1 MAPLHK
7 VRGRT
12 ITVYRP
18 LSTCDNSQVTQAPN
32 QNLEA
37 KSIVESDDATL
48 RSDVRRLADLLGQS
62 LVRQEGQQ
70 LLDLVESVRK
80 SVREGSGT
88 EILDKLTVDESVQL
102 VRAFSTYFHLANVA
116 EQVHRSRVLAEV
128 RQRGGSWI
136 TRAIDKIE
144 DAMNNPVSGHE
155 ITHEDLTKWISD
167 LNIRPVFT
175 AHPTEAARRSI
186 LNKLGEIAALLDT
199 PKSVTQE
206 ERLAETVDLLWQT
219 DELRLNRPEPLDEA
233 MNALYYLD
241 DLSSKTVPEV
251 LNDFA
256 RELKR
261 LKIDLPVTA
270 RPLTFGTWI
279 GGDRDGNPN
288 ITPEITEEAVVLQ
301 ANHAIR
307 TTMAAMNRLRQM
319 LSVST
324 RIAGATPEL
333 SASVEKDL
341 QNIPEFEPRFLR
353 LNVQEPY
360 RLKATA
366 IVHRLAFTRN
376 RHAVRGPHVPGRDY
390 KNTAELL
397 ADLTLMRDSLFA
409 HRGELLATG
418 LLERTIRTV
427 AAFGLTHAT
436 LDVREHSDAHH
447 AALQQL
453 IGVDYLQLSHEEKFP
468 VLIEHLSSSKRF
480 DTSVLDAAGLKTLN
494 TFVAIDD
501 LIERFGPEVIET
513 YIVSMTKGADDL
525 IAATVL
531 GMQAGLVDIS
541 QGVAKIG
548 FAPLLETVAELRAA
562 GEILEKLL
570 GNPTYRKVVELRG
583 NLQEVMLGYSDS
595 NKDAG
600 IATSQWEIHRAQRI
614 LRDVAMKY
622 GVKLRLFHGRGGSV
636 GRGGGPTYDAL
647 VALPWGS
654 VDGQIKMTEQGEVIS
669 DKYALPALAREN
681 VELTLAASLEAT
693 VLNRGP
699 RQSKEDLD
707 KWNECMN
714 LVSDNS
720 FTCYRA
726 LVDHPDLPAYF
737 YASTPV
743 EQLGNLFLGSRPS
756 RRPDA
761 SGGLAS
767 LRAIPWVFGW
777 TQSRQIVPGWFG
789 VGSGLKA
796 AREAGKSDVL
806 QQMLREW
813 HFFSTFISN
822 VEMTLAKT
830 DLVTAKR
837 YVETLVPKELHHF
850 FETISAEFDL
860 TVKEILALTG
870 KSSLLGD
877 QAVLARTLQVR
888 DTYLAPLQLLQVTL
902 LNRVREQGSAADP
915 TLIRA
920 LLLTINGVAAG
931 LRNTG

>member
-1 MAPLHK
+1 VA
-7 VRGRT
+7 
-12 ITVYRP
+12 
-18 LSTCDNSQVTQAPN
+18 DNQKTTSAIAN
-32 QNLEA
+32 
-37 KSIVESDDATL
+37 DDALL
-48 RSDVRRLADLLGQS
+48 RSDVRRLGDLLGQS
-62 LVRQEGQQ
+62 LVRQEGDA
-70 LLDLVESVRK
+70 LLELVESVRK
-80 SVREGSGT
+80 AVRTSSEDALLERIT
-88 EILDKLTVDESVQL
+88 DDEAVDL

-116 EQVHRSRVLAEV
+116 EQVHRSRVLAEA
-128 RQRGGSWI
+128 RLDGKSWLTQAVDRI
-136 TRAIDKIE
+136 IE
-144 DAMNNPVSGHE
+144 AQKNPAPGHE
-155 ITHEDLTKWISD
+155 FTQADIEKWVSE
-167 LNIRPVFT
+167 LQVRPVFT

-186 LNKLGEIAALLDT
+186 LGKLAEISLLLDL
-199 PKSVTQE
+199 PKSVSQH

-219 DELRLNRPEPLDEA
+219 DELRLDRPEPLDEA

-241 DLSSKTVPEV
+241 DLAKHTVPEV

-261 LKIDLPVTA
+261 LNIDLPVTA

-288 ITPEITEEAVVLQ
+288 ITPQVTEDAVVLQ
-301 ANHAIR
+301 VGHAIR
-307 TTMAAMNRLRQM
+307 TTIAAMDRLRQM

-333 SASVEKDL
+333 SASVEEDL
-341 QNIPEFEPRFLR
+341 KHIPEFEPRFLR

-376 RHAVRGPHVPGRDY
+376 RHAVGGPHVPGRDY
-390 KNTAELL
+390 ANTAELL
-397 ADLTLMRDSLFA
+397 SDLTLMRDSLFQ
-409 HRGELLATG
+409 HRGELIATG

-447 AALQQL
+447 NVLKNFL
-453 IGVDYLQLSHEEKFP
+453 GENYLELSHDEKFP
-468 VLIEHLSSSKRF
+468 ILISELANGLKRSA
-480 DTSVLDAAGLKTLN
+480 TSLDATAAKTLN
-494 TFVAIDD
+494 TFVAISD
-501 LIERFGPEVIET
+501 LIDRFGPEVIET

-525 IAATVL
+525 IAAAL
-531 GMQAGLVDIS
+531 LAKYAGLVDLDKK
-541 QGVAKIG
+541 VAKIG

-570 GNPTYRKVVELRG
+570 ADPTYRSLVELRG
-583 NLQEVMLGYSDS
+583 NIQEVMLGYSDS

-600 IATSQWEIHRAQRI
+600 IATSQWEIHRAQRR

-636 GRGGGPTYDAL
+636 GRGGGPTYEAL

-654 VDGQIKMTEQGEVIS
+654 VDGEIKMTEQGEVIS

-699 RQSKEDLD
+699 RQSPEDLAL
-707 KWNECMN
+707 WNDCMN

-720 FTCYRA
+720 FARYRT
-726 LVDHPDLPAYF
+726 LIDHPDLPAYF

-761 SGGLAS
+761 SSGLDS

-796 AREAGKSDVL
+796 AREAGKSEEL
-806 QQMLREW
+806 KKMLSEW

-822 VEMTLAKT
+822 VEMTLVKT
-830 DLVTAKR
+830 DLKTARR
-837 YVETLVPKELHHF
+837 YVETLVPAELQHF
-850 FETISAEFDL
+850 LTTIEEEFEL
-860 TVKEILALTG
+860 TVQEILTLTG
-870 KSSLLGD
+870 KSVLLGD
-877 QAVLARTLQVR
+877 QPVLARTLEVR
-888 DTYLAPLQLLQVTL
+888 DQYLAPLHSLQVNL
-902 LNRVREQGSAADP
+902 LNRVRTAGDQADS
-915 TLIRA
+915 TLVRA
-920 LLLTINGVAAG
+920 LLLTINGVATG

>member
-1 MAPLHK
+1 
-7 VRGRT
+7 V
-12 ITVYRP
+12 
-18 LSTCDNSQVTQAPN
+18 SQGQISS
-32 QNLEA
+32 
-37 KSIVESDDATL
+37 SIIAIDDALL
-48 RSDVRRLADLLGQS
+48 RSDVRRLGDLLGQS
-62 LVRQEGQQ
+62 LVRQEGSE
-70 LLDLVESVRK
+70 LLELVEKVRK
-80 SVREGSGT
+80 AVRDNGEDALLADIT
-88 EILDKLTVDESVQL
+88 DDQAVDL

-116 EQVHRSRVLAEV
+116 EQVHRSRVLAEA
-128 RQRGGSWI
+128 RRDGKSWLSQ
-136 TRAIDKIE
+136 AVDKIIE
-144 DAMNNPVSGHE
+144 AQKNPASGHE
-155 ITHEDLTKWISD
+155 FTHEDIVKWVSE
-167 LNIRPVFT
+167 LQVRPVFT

-186 LNKLGEIAALLDT
+186 LGKLSEISRLLDL
-199 PKSVTQE
+199 PKSVTQD

-219 DELRLNRPEPLDEA
+219 DELRLDRPEPLDEA

-241 DLSSKTVPEV
+241 DLAKQTIPEV

-261 LKIDLPVTA
+261 LDVELPVTA

-288 ITPEITEEAVVLQ
+288 ITPQVTEDAVVLQ
-301 ANHAIR
+301 VGHAIR
-307 TTMAAMNRLRQM
+307 TTIAAMDRLRQM

-333 SASVEKDL
+333 SASVAEDL
-341 QNIPEFEPRFLR
+341 KHIPEFEPRFLR

-376 RHAVRGPHVPGRDY
+376 RHAVGGPHVPGRDY
-390 KNTAELL
+390 ANTAELL
-397 ADLTLMRDSLFA
+397 ADLTLMRDSLFQ
-409 HRGELLATG
+409 HRGELIATG

-447 AALQQL
+447 NVLKNFL
-453 IGVDYLQLSHEEKFP
+453 GEGYLELSHDEKFTI
-468 VLIEHLSSSKRF
+468 LTGELANGMKRNASS
-480 DTSVLDAAGLKTLN
+480 LDATAAKTLN
-494 TFVAIDD
+494 TFVAISD

-525 IAATVL
+525 IAAALL
-531 GMQAGLVDIS
+531 GKYAGLVDLDKK
-541 QGVAKIG
+541 VAKIG

-562 GEILEKLL
+562 GDILEKLL
-570 GNPTYRKVVELRG
+570 SNPTYRSLVGLRG
-583 NLQEVMLGYSDS
+583 NIQEVMLGYSDS

-600 IATSQWEIHRAQRI
+600 IATSQWEIHRAQRR
-614 LRDVAMKY
+614 LRDVAMKH

-636 GRGGGPTYDAL
+636 GRGGGPTYEAL

-654 VDGQIKMTEQGEVIS
+654 VDGEIKMTEQGEVIS
-669 DKYALPALAREN
+669 DKYALPSLAREN

-699 RQSKEDLD
+699 RQSPEDLAQ
-707 KWNECMN
+707 WNECMN

-720 FTCYRA
+720 FARYRT
-726 LVDHPDLPAYF
+726 LIDHPDLPAYF

-761 SGGLAS
+761 SSGLDS

-796 AREAGKSDVL
+796 AREAGNTDVL
-806 QQMLREW
+806 KKMLAEW
-813 HFFSTFISN
+813 HFFATFISN
-822 VEMTLAKT
+822 VEMTLVKT
-830 DLVTAKR
+830 DLKTARR
-837 YVETLVPKELHHF
+837 YVETLVPAELQHF
-850 FETISAEFDL
+850 LTTIEEEFAL
-860 TVKEILALTG
+860 TVEEVLRLTG
-870 KSSLLGD
+870 KATLLGD
-877 QAVLARTLQVR
+877 QPVLARTLEVR
-888 DTYLAPLQLLQVTL
+888 DQYLAPLHSLQVNL
-902 LNRVREQGSAADP
+902 LNRVRKAGDQAEP
-915 TLIRA
+915 TLVRA
-920 LLLTINGVAAG
+920 LLLTINGVATG

>member
-1 MAPLHK
+1 MTSK
-7 VRGRT
+7 
-12 ITVYRP
+12 
-18 LSTCDNSQVTQAPN
+18 STAT
-32 QNLEA
+32 A
-37 KSIVESDDATL
+37 KSLIASDDATL
-48 RSDVRRLADLLGQS
+48 RADVRHLGDLLGQS
-62 LVRQEGQQ
+62 LVRQEGPE
-70 LLDLVESVRK
+70 LLELVESVRK
-80 SVREGSGT
+80 SVREGGGL
-88 EILDKLTVDESVQL
+88 ELLEKLSVEDSVQL
-102 VRAFSTYFHLANVA
+102 VRALSTYFNLANVA

-128 RQRGGSWI
+128 RAQGGSWI

-144 DAMNNPVSGHE
+144 DAIANPVAGHE
-155 ITHEDLTKWISD
+155 ISHEDLVKWISELD
-167 LNIRPVFT
+167 VRPVFT

-186 LNKLGEIAALLDT
+186 LGKLGEIALLLDT
-199 PKSVTQE
+199 PPSVTQD

-219 DELRLNRPEPLDEA
+219 DELRLDRPEPLDEA

-241 DLSSKTVPEV
+241 DLATSTVPEV

-261 LKIDLPVTA
+261 LGIELPVTS

-288 ITPEITEEAVVLQ
+288 ITPAITEDAVVLQ
-301 ANHAIR
+301 VGHAIR
-307 TTMAAMNRLRQM
+307 TTIAAMNKLRQM

-341 QNIPEFEPRFLR
+341 KNIPEFEERFLR

-366 IVHRLAFTRN
+366 IVHRLAFTRQ

-436 LDVREHSDAHH
+436 LDIREHSDAHH
-447 AALQQL
+447 KALQQM
-453 IGVDYLQLSHEEKFP
+453 ISGKYAELSHEEKFP
-468 VLIEHLSSSKRF
+468 ILIAQLASSAQLDATK
-480 DTSVLDAAGLKTLN
+480 LDAAGAKTLN
-494 TFVAIDD
+494 TFVAIAD
-501 LIERFGPEVIET
+501 LIERFGSEVIET

-531 GMQAGLVDIS
+531 GKQAGLVDIDKKI
-541 QGVAKIG
+541 AKIG

-570 GNPTYRKVVELRG
+570 ANPTYRTLVALRG
-583 NLQEVMLGYSDS
+583 DVQEVMLGYSDS

-600 IATSQWEIHRAQRI
+600 IATSQWEIHRAQRM
-614 LRDVAMKY
+614 LRDVAVKH

-647 VALPWGS
+647 IALPWGS

-669 DKYALPALAREN
+669 DKYSLPALAREN

-693 VLNRGP
+693 ILNRGP
-699 RQSKEDLD
+699 RQSAEDLQ
-707 KWNECMN
+707 KWNDCMN

-720 FTCYRA
+720 FTRYRA

-761 SGGLAS
+761 AGGLDS

-806 QQMLREW
+806 KQMLSEW
-813 HFFSTFISN
+813 HFFATFISN

-830 DLVTAKR
+830 DLVTAKH
-837 YVETLVPKELHHF
+837 YVQTLVPSELHHF
-850 FETISAEFDL
+850 LDVITAEFEL
-860 TVKEILALTG
+860 TVAEILTLTG
-870 KSSLLGD
+870 KTSLLGD
-877 QAVLARTLQVR
+877 QPVLARTLQVR

-902 LNRVREQGSAADP
+902 LSRVREQGEKADP
-915 TLIRA
+915 ALIRA

>member
-1 MAPLHK
+1 MP
-7 VRGRT
+7 
-12 ITVYRP
+12 
-18 LSTCDNSQVTQAPN
+18 VTQSPN
-32 QNLEA
+32 NA
-37 KSIVESDDATL
+37 KNIANDDALL
-48 RSDVRRLADLLGQS
+48 RSDVRKLGDLLGQS
-62 LVRQEGQQ
+62 LVRQEGQG

-80 SVREGSGT
+80 GGGNELLEKLSVE
-88 EILDKLTVDESVQL
+88 DSVQL

-116 EQVHRSRVLAEV
+116 EQVHRARILAE
-128 RQRGGSWI
+128 QRAAGGSWLS
-136 TRAIDKIE
+136 RAIDKIE
-144 DAMNNPVSGHE
+144 EAYKAQTPGHE
-155 ITHEDLTKWISD
+155 FTHAQLEQWISE
-167 LNIRPVFT
+167 LMVRPVFT

-186 LNKLGEIAALLDT
+186 LNKLGEIAKLLDQDLN
-199 PKSVTQE
+199 PRQH

-219 DELRLNRPEPLDEA
+219 DELRLDRPEPLDEA

-241 DLSSKTVPEV
+241 DLARNTVPEV

-261 LKIDLPVTA
+261 LDIDLPVDA

-288 ITPEITEEAVVLQ
+288 ITAQVTEDAVILQ
-301 ANHAIR
+301 VGHAIR
-307 TTMAAMNRLRQM
+307 TTIAAMDQLRQM

-333 SASVEKDL
+333 TASVERDL
-341 QNIPEFEPRFLR
+341 KNIPEFEDRFLR
-353 LNVQEPY
+353 LNQQEPY

-376 RHAVRGPHVPGRDY
+376 RHAAGTAHVPGRDY
-390 KNTAELL
+390 ANSAELI
-397 ADLTLMRDSLFA
+397 ADLSLMRDSLFA
-409 HRGELLATG
+409 HRGELIATG
-418 LLERTIRTV
+418 LLERTIRSI

-436 LDVREHSDAHH
+436 LDIREHSDAHH
-447 AALQQL
+447 NLLKQVMPA
-453 IGVDYLQLSHEEKFP
+453 GYLELSHSDKFP
-468 VLIEHLSSSKRF
+468 LLIKELGSSALIK
-480 DTSVLDAAGLKTLN
+480 TSGLDAAGQKTFD
-494 TFVAIDD
+494 TFKAIDD

-525 IAATVL
+525 IASAVI
-531 GMQAGLVDIS
+531 GKAAGLVDIDKK
-541 QGVAKIG
+541 VAKIG

-570 GNPTYRKVVELRG
+570 SDPTYRALVKLRG
-583 NLQEVMLGYSDS
+583 DVQEVMLGYSDS

-600 IATSQWEIHRAQRI
+600 IATSQWEIHRAQRT

-622 GVKLRLFHGRGGSV
+622 GVTLRLFHGRGGSV

-693 VLNRGP
+693 ILNRGP
-699 RQSKEDLD
+699 RQSVEDLA

-714 LVSDNS
+714 LISDSS
-720 FTCYRA
+720 FARYRT
-726 LVDHPDLPAYF
+726 LIDHPDLPAYF

-761 SGGLAS
+761 AGGLDS

-777 TQSRQIVPGWFG
+777 TQSRQIVPGWYG

-796 AREAGKSDVL
+796 AREAGKTDVL
-806 QQMLREW
+806 KKMLTDW
-813 HFFSTFISN
+813 HFFHTFISN

-850 FETISAEFDL
+850 LDTITEEFEL

-870 KSSLLGD
+870 KTTLLGD
-877 QAVLARTLQVR
+877 QPILARTLQVR
-888 DTYLAPLQLLQVTL
+888 DAYLSPLHLLQVNL
-902 LNRVREQGSAADP
+902 LHRVRTAGDSSDA

>member
-1 MAPLHK
+1 
-7 VRGRT
+7 VT
-12 ITVYRP
+12 
-18 LSTCDNSQVTQAPN
+18 SQPTT
-32 QNLEA
+32 
-37 KSIVESDDATL
+37 SIIATDDALL
-48 RSDVRRLADLLGQS
+48 RSDVRRLGDLLGQS
-62 LVRQEGQQ
+62 LVRQEGPA
-70 LLDLVESVRK
+70 LLELVENVRK
-80 SVREGSGT
+80 AVRDSGEDVLLQSIT
-88 EILDKLTVDESVQL
+88 DDQAVDL

-116 EQVHRSRVLAEV
+116 EQVHRSRVLAEA
-128 RQRGGSWI
+128 RRDGKSWLSQ
-136 TRAIDKIE
+136 AVDKIIE
-144 DAMNNPVSGHE
+144 AQKNPSAGHE
-155 ITHEDLTKWISD
+155 FTHEDIVKWVSE
-167 LNIRPVFT
+167 LQVRPVFT

-186 LNKLGEIAALLDT
+186 LGKLSEISSLLDL
-199 PKSVTQE
+199 PKSVSQD

-219 DELRLNRPEPLDEA
+219 DELRLDRPEPLDEA

-241 DLSSKTVPEV
+241 DLAKNTVPEV

-261 LKIDLPVTA
+261 LNIDLPVTA

-288 ITPEITEEAVVLQ
+288 ITPQVTEDAVVLQ
-301 ANHAIR
+301 VGHAIR
-307 TTMAAMNRLRQM
+307 TTIAAMDRLRQM

-333 SASVEKDL
+333 SASVTEDL
-341 QNIPEFEPRFLR
+341 KHIPEFEPRFLR
-353 LNVQEPY
+353 LNTQEPY

-376 RHAVRGPHVPGRDY
+376 RHAAGGPHVPGRDY
-390 KNTAELL
+390 ANTAELL
-397 ADLTLMRDSLFA
+397 ADLTLMRDSLFQ
-409 HRGELLATG
+409 HRGELIATG
-418 LLERTIRTV
+418 LLERTIRSV

-447 AALQQL
+447 NVLKNFF
-453 IGVDYLQLSHEEKFP
+453 GDDYLALSHDDKFTLLTGELANG
-468 VLIEHLSSSKRF
+468 VKRNASS
-480 DTSVLDAAGLKTLN
+480 LDAAGAKTLN
-494 TFVAIDD
+494 TFVAISD

-525 IAATVL
+525 IAATLL
-531 GMQAGLVDIS
+531 GKYAGLVDLDKK
-541 QGVAKIG
+541 VAKIG

-570 GNPTYRKVVELRG
+570 SNATYRSLVELRG
-583 NLQEVMLGYSDS
+583 NIQEVMLGYSDS

-600 IATSQWEIHRAQRI
+600 IATSQWEIHRAQRS

-636 GRGGGPTYDAL
+636 GRGGGPTYEAL

-654 VDGQIKMTEQGEVIS
+654 VDGEIKMTEQGEVIS
-669 DKYALPALAREN
+669 DKYSLPALAREN

-699 RQSKEDLD
+699 RQSPEDLAQ
-707 KWNECMN
+707 WNECMN

-720 FTCYRA
+720 FARYRT
-726 LVDHPDLPAYF
+726 LIDHPDLPAYF

-761 SGGLAS
+761 SSGLDS

-796 AREAGKSDVL
+796 AREAGKADVL
-806 QQMLREW
+806 KKMLAEW

-822 VEMTLAKT
+822 VEMTLVKT
-830 DLVTAKR
+830 DLKTARR
-837 YVETLVPKELHHF
+837 YVETLVPAQLQHF
-850 FETISAEFDL
+850 LGTIEEEFAL
-860 TVKEILALTG
+860 TVSEILLLTG
-870 KSSLLGD
+870 KSALLGN
-877 QAVLARTLQVR
+877 QPVLARTLEVR
-888 DTYLAPLQLLQVTL
+888 DQYLAPLHSLQVNL
-902 LNRVREQGSAADP
+902 LNRVRNAGDQAEP
-915 TLIRA
+915 TLVRA
-920 LLLTINGVAAG
+920 LLLTINGVATG

>member
-1 MAPLHK
+1 MTSAN
-7 VRGRT
+7 T
-12 ITVYRP
+12 Q
-18 LSTCDNSQVTQAPN
+18 NSQ
-32 QNLEA
+32 A

-48 RSDVRRLADLLGQS
+48 RSDVRRLGDLLGQS
-62 LVRQEGQQ
+62 LVRQEGEE
-70 LLDLVESVRK
+70 LLQLVENVRHG
-80 SVREGSGT
+80 VREGRGI
-88 EILDKLTVDESVQL
+88 EILDSLNADQAVQL

-128 RQRGGSWI
+128 RSQGGSWI
-136 TRAIDKIE
+136 TRVIDKIE
-144 DAMNNPVSGHE
+144 DAIKNPVPGHE
-155 ITHEDLTKWISD
+155 ISHEQLSKWISE

-175 AHPTEAARRSI
+175 AHPTEAARRSV
-186 LNKLGEIAALLDT
+186 LYKLGEIAALLDT
-199 PKSVTQE
+199 PKSLTQD
-206 ERLAETVDLLWQT
+206 ERLAEAVDLLWQT
-219 DELRLNRPEPLDEA
+219 DELRLDRPEPLDEA
-233 MNALYYLD
+233 INALYYLD
-241 DLSSKTVPEV
+241 DLATTTVPEV
-251 LNDFA
+251 LNDFV

-261 LKIDLPVTA
+261 LKIELPVTA
-270 RPLTFGTWI
+270 RPLNFGTWI

-288 ITPEITEEAVVLQ
+288 VTPEITEEAVVLQ
-301 ANHAIR
+301 AGHAIR
-307 TTMAAMNRLRQM
+307 VTIAAMNRLRQM

-341 QNIPEFEPRFLR
+341 KNIPEFESRFLR

-366 IVHRLAFTRN
+366 IVHRLAFTRD

-418 LLERTIRTV
+418 LLERTIRSV

-447 AALQQL
+447 DALQQL
-453 IGVDYLQLSHEEKFP
+453 VGGTYQQLSHDEKFDL
-468 VLIEHLSSSKRF
+468 LIKELESDSSNDASK
-480 DTSVLDAAGLKTLN
+480 LDAAGKKTLD
-494 TFVAIDD
+494 TFIAIDN

-513 YIVSMTKGADDL
+513 YIVSMTKGADDV
-525 IAATVL
+525 IAVAVL
-531 GMQAGLVDIS
+531 GKQAGLVDLKKGI
-541 QGVAKIG
+541 AKIG

-570 GNPTYRKVVELRG
+570 SNKSYRELVKLRG
-583 NLQEVMLGYSDS
+583 DIQEVMLGYSDS

-614 LRDVAMKY
+614 LRDIAMKY
-622 GVKLRLFHGRGGSV
+622 GVRLRLFHGRGGSV

-647 VALPWGS
+647 IALPWGS
-654 VDGQIKMTEQGEVIS
+654 VDGHIKMTEQGEVIS
-669 DKYALPALAREN
+669 DKYALPTLAREN

-699 RQSKEDLD
+699 RQSAEDLQ
-707 KWNECMN
+707 KWNDCMDS
-714 LVSDNS
+714 VSDAA
-720 FTCYRA
+720 FLRYRS

-761 SGGLAS
+761 QGGLAS

-806 QQMLREW
+806 QQMLRDW
-813 HFFSTFISN
+813 HFFATFISN

-830 DLVTAKR
+830 DLKTAKR
-837 YVETLVPKELHHF
+837 YVETLVPAELHHF
-850 FETISAEFDL
+850 FDTITAEFEL
-860 TVKEILALTG
+860 TVSEILNLTG

-888 DTYLAPLQLLQVTL
+888 DTYLAPLQLLQVKLLEQARQQGDQADATL
-902 LNRVREQGSAADP
+902 V
-915 TLIRA
+915 RA

>member
-1 MAPLHK
+1 M
-7 VRGRT
+7 
-12 ITVYRP
+12 
-18 LSTCDNSQVTQAPN
+18 TQQPSS
-32 QNLEA
+32 
-37 KSIVESDDATL
+37 SIIATDDALL
-48 RSDVRRLADLLGQS
+48 RSDVRRLGDLLGQS
-62 LVRQEGQQ
+62 LVRQEGPE
-70 LLDLVESVRK
+70 LLDLVEKVRK
-80 SVREGSGT
+80 AVRDSGEDALLEKIT
-88 EILDKLTVDESVQL
+88 DDQAVDL

-116 EQVHRSRVLAEV
+116 EQVHRSRVLAEA
-128 RQRGGSWI
+128 RRDGKSWL
-136 TRAIDKIE
+136 TRAVDKIIE
-144 DAMNNPVSGHE
+144 AQKNPAVGHE
-155 ITHEDLTKWISD
+155 FTQADIEKWVSE
-167 LNIRPVFT
+167 LQVRPVFT

-186 LNKLGEIAALLDT
+186 LGKLAEISTLLDL
-199 PKSVTQE
+199 PKSITQD

-219 DELRLNRPEPLDEA
+219 DELRLDRPEPLDEA

-241 DLSSKTVPEV
+241 DLAKQTVPEV

-261 LKIDLPVTA
+261 LDIELPVTA

-288 ITPEITEEAVVLQ
+288 ITPQVTEDAVVLQ
-301 ANHAIR
+301 VGHAIR
-307 TTMAAMNRLRQM
+307 TTIAAMDRLRQM

-333 SASVEKDL
+333 SASVAEDL
-341 QNIPEFEPRFLR
+341 KHIPEFEPRFLR

-376 RHAVRGPHVPGRDY
+376 RHAVGGPHVPGRDY
-390 KNTAELL
+390 ANTEELL
-397 ADLTLMRDSLFA
+397 ADLILMRDSLFQ
-409 HRGELLATG
+409 HRGELIATG

-436 LDVREHSDAHH
+436 LDIREHSDAHH
-447 AALQQL
+447 NVLKNFF
-453 IGVDYLQLSHEEKFP
+453 GEDYLAKSHDEKFEI
-468 VLIEHLSSSKRF
+468 LTGELANGMKRNASS
-480 DTSVLDAAGLKTLN
+480 LDAGAAKTLN
-494 TFVAIDD
+494 TFVAISD

-525 IAATVL
+525 IAAALL
-531 GMQAGLVDIS
+531 GKYAGLVDLDKK
-541 QGVAKIG
+541 VAKIG

-570 GNPTYRKVVELRG
+570 SNPTYRSIVELRG
-583 NLQEVMLGYSDS
+583 NIQEVMLGYSDS

-600 IATSQWEIHRAQRI
+600 IATSQWEIHRAQRS
-614 LRDVAMKY
+614 LRDIAMKY

-636 GRGGGPTYDAL
+636 GRGGGPTYEAL

-654 VDGQIKMTEQGEVIS
+654 VDGEIKMTEQGEVIS
-669 DKYALPALAREN
+669 DKYSLPALAREN

-699 RQSKEDLD
+699 RQSAENLAQ
-707 KWNECMN
+707 WNECMN

-720 FTCYRA
+720 FARYRT
-726 LVDHPDLPAYF
+726 LIDHPDLPAYF

-761 SGGLAS
+761 SSGLDS

-806 QQMLREW
+806 KKMLSEW

-822 VEMTLAKT
+822 VEMTLVKT
-830 DLVTAKR
+830 DLKTARR
-837 YVETLVPKELHHF
+837 YVETLVPAELQHF
-850 FETISAEFDL
+850 LGAIEEEFAL
-860 TVKEILALTG
+860 TVQEILTLTG
-870 KSSLLGD
+870 KTTLLGD
-877 QAVLARTLQVR
+877 QPVLARTLEVR
-888 DTYLAPLQLLQVTL
+888 DQYLAPLHSLQVNL
-902 LNRVREQGSAADP
+902 LNRVRSAGDQAEP
-915 TLIRA
+915 TLVRA
-920 LLLTINGVAAG
+920 LLLTINGVATG

>member
-1 MAPLHK
+1 
-7 VRGRT
+7 
-12 ITVYRP
+12 
-18 LSTCDNSQVTQAPN
+18 VTQAPN

-48 RSDVRRLADLLGQS
+48 RSDVRRLGDLLGQS

-80 SVREGSGT
+80 SVREGSGI

-144 DAMNNPVSGHE
+144 DAINNPVSGHE
-155 ITHEDLTKWISD
+155 ITHEELTKWIND

-219 DELRLNRPEPLDEA
+219 DELRLDRPEPLDEA

-241 DLSSKTVPEV
+241 DLSTNTVPEV

-301 ANHAIR
+301 VGHAIR

-436 LDVREHSDAHH
+436 LDIREHSDAHH
-447 AALQQL
+447 TTLQQL
-453 IGVDYLQLSHEEKFP
+453 IGGDYLKLSHEEKFP
-468 VLIEHLSSSKRF
+468 VLIERLSSGKKF
-480 DTSVLDAAGLKTLN
+480 DTSALDAAGLKTLN

-525 IAATVL
+525 IAAAVL

-541 QGVAKIG
+541 RGVAKIG

-570 GNPTYRKVVELRG
+570 SNPAYRKVVELRG

-614 LRDVAMKY
+614 LRDVAMKH

-699 RQSKEDLD
+699 RQSKEDLE
-707 KWNECMN
+707 KWNECMS
-714 LVSDNS
+714 LISDNA
-720 FTCYRA
+720 FTSYRS

-806 QQMLREW
+806 RQMLHEW

-850 FETISAEFDL
+850 FDTISAEFEL

-870 KSSLLGD
+870 KNSLLGD

-902 LNRVREQGSAADP
+902 LSRVREQGTAADP

>member
-1 MAPLHK
+1 VRPTQPLA
-7 VRGRT
+7 
-12 ITVYRP
+12 
-18 LSTCDNSQVTQAPN
+18 N
-32 QNLEA
+32 
-37 KSIVESDDATL
+37 DDALL
-48 RSDVRRLADLLGQS
+48 RSDVRKLGDLLGQS
-62 LVRQEGQQ
+62 LVRQEGQE

-80 SVREGSGT
+80 DGGTKLLENLSVE
-88 EILDKLTVDESVQL
+88 DSVQL

-116 EQVHRSRVLAEV
+116 EQVHRARVLAET
-128 RQRGGSWI
+128 RAAGGSWLS
-136 TRAIDKIE
+136 RAIDKIE
-144 DAMNNPVSGHE
+144 EAYKAQTPGHKF
-155 ITHEDLTKWISD
+155 THEQLEEWIGELSV
-167 LNIRPVFT
+167 RPVFT

-186 LNKLGEIAALLDT
+186 LNKLGEIAKLLDEDSN
-199 PKSVTQE
+199 PRQN

-219 DELRLNRPEPLDEA
+219 DELRLDRPEPLDEA

-241 DLSSKTVPEV
+241 DLAKNTVPEV

-261 LKIDLPVTA
+261 LDIDLPVSA

-288 ITPEITEEAVVLQ
+288 ITAQVTEDAVVLQ
-301 ANHAIR
+301 VAHAIR
-307 TTMAAMNRLRQM
+307 TTIFAMDQLRQV

-324 RIAGATPEL
+324 RIVGATPEL
-333 SASVEKDL
+333 LTSVAADL
-341 QNIPEFEPRFLR
+341 KNIPEFEQRFLR
-353 LNVQEPY
+353 LNQQEPY

-366 IVHRLAFTRN
+366 ISHRLVFTRT
-376 RHAVRGPHVPGRDY
+376 RHASGGPHVPGRDY
-390 KNTAELL
+390 ANTAELI
-397 ADLTLMRDSLFA
+397 ADLSLMRDSLFA
-409 HRGELLATG
+409 HRGELIATG
-418 LLERTIRTV
+418 LLERIIRSI

-436 LDVREHSDAHH
+436 LDIREHSDAHH
-447 AALQQL
+447 KLLQQVMPA
-453 IGVDYLQLSHEEKFP
+453 GYLELSHSDKFSI
-468 VLIEHLSSSKRF
+468 LIKALAATTSIKTDSLDPAGQKTF
-480 DTSVLDAAGLKTLN
+480 DTFK
-494 TFVAIDD
+494 AIDD
-501 LIERFGPEVIET
+501 LIGRFGSEVIET

-525 IAATVL
+525 IAAAVI
-531 GMQAGLVDIS
+531 GKAAGLVDLDKK
-541 QGVAKIG
+541 VAKIG

-570 GNPTYRKVVELRG
+570 SDPTYRALVALRG
-583 NLQEVMLGYSDS
+583 DIQEVMLGYSDS

-600 IATSQWEIHRAQRI
+600 IATSQWEIHRAQRA

-622 GVKLRLFHGRGGSV
+622 GVTLRLFHGRGGSV

-669 DKYALPALAREN
+669 DKYSLPALAREN

-693 VLNRGP
+693 ILNRGP
-699 RQSKEDLD
+699 RQSPADLAQ
-707 KWNECMN
+707 WNECMN
-714 LVSDNS
+714 LISDSS
-720 FTCYRA
+720 FACYRA
-726 LVDHPDLPAYF
+726 LIDHPDLPAYF

-761 SGGLAS
+761 AGGLDS

-777 TQSRQIVPGWFG
+777 TQSRQIVPGWYG

-796 AREAGKSDVL
+796 AREAGQSDVL
-806 QQMLREW
+806 KKMLIDW
-813 HFFSTFISN
+813 HFFHTFISN

-850 FETISAEFDL
+850 LETITEEFEL
-860 TVKEILALTG
+860 TVKEILTLTG
-870 KSSLLGD
+870 KTTLLGD
-877 QAVLARTLQVR
+877 QPILARTLQVR
-888 DTYLAPLQLLQVTL
+888 DAYLSPLHLLQVNL
-902 LNRVREQGSAADP
+902 LHRVRTAGDSSDAM
-915 TLIRA
+915 LIRA